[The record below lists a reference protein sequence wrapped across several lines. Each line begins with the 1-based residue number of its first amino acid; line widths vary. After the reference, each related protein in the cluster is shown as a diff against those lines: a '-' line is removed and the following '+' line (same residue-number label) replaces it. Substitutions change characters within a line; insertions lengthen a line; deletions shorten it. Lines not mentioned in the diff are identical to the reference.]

1 MVGEVLA
8 TLDLLEVNQL
18 SKQIGAKRILKDV
31 SFRASTGDLLALTGP
46 NGAGKTTLLRV
57 LAGLTPK
64 SAGVILWNGSSH
76 NLSHGLIGYVSHK
89 PMLYES
95 LSVQEN
101 LVFFGQIYG
110 RVLPDRVEELLSMVG
125 LWLHRYEPVGVLSRG
140 MQQRL
145 ALARTL
151 ILDPKLILYDEPFTG
166 LDQDGQELLQ
176 SILEEQRNRSIQI
189 LITHE
194 LKLLE
199 GLPYEQIR
207 LQDGQLVQG
216 GLKHA

>member
-1 MVGEVLA
+1 MVGEVLV

-64 SAGVILWNGSSH
+64 SAGVILWNGSSY

-101 LVFFGQIYG
+101 LVFFGQMYG
-110 RVLPDRVEELLSMVG
+110 RVLPDRVQELLSMVG

-216 GLKHA
+216 GA

>member
-8 TLDLLEVNQL
+8 TLDLLEVNHL

-46 NGAGKTTLLRV
+46 NGAGKTTLLRL
-57 LAGLTPK
+57 LAGLTHK
-64 SAGVILWNGSSH
+64 SAGVILWNGSSYD
-76 NLSHGLIGYVSHK
+76 LSHGQIGYVAHK

-101 LVFFGQIYG
+101 LVFFGQMYG
-110 RVLPDRVEELLSMVG
+110 RVFPDRVQELLSMVG
-125 LWLHRYEPVGVLSRG
+125 LWPHRYEPVGVLSRG

-151 ILDPKLILYDEPFTG
+151 ILEPKLILYDEPFTG
-166 LDQDGQELLQ
+166 LDQDGQELLRL
-176 SILEEQRNRSIQI
+176 ILEDQRTRSIQI

-216 GLKHA
+216 GLNHA